1 MKPFRAISARSCP
14 VVSWAARVPDA
25 MLPCM
30 RDVVRFTVPEFLSP
44 GECARWIA
52 ETHARGYEEAP
63 ITTSRGFVFD
73 SDVRNNTRVIVD
85 DRDATDALWTR
96 LAPYVTA
103 HNPTSG
109 MWVPIGLNERLRFY
123 RYEAGQAFRW
133 HYDGAFMRG
142 PGEVSRLTFLVY
154 LNDGF
159 EGGETEF
166 EDALIT
172 PQKGTALL
180 FSHAVR
186 HQGAPVKHGVKY
198 ALRSDVMFRLQPRRS
213 V

>member
-52 ETHARGYEEAP
+52 ETDARGYEEAP

-85 DRDATDALWTR
+85 DRDAASALWTR

-103 HNPTSG
+103 HDTSSG

-154 LNDGF
+154 LNEGF
-159 EGGETEF
+159 EGGETVF
-166 EDALIT
+166 LDDGAQIQPRAGAALWFPHT
-172 PQKGTALL
+172 RWHAGL
-180 FSHAVR
+180 AVR
-186 HQGAPVKHGVKY
+186 VGRKII
-198 ALRSDVMFRLQPRRS
+198 LRTDVMFRT
-213 V
+213 